1 MAKRV
6 LIVDD
11 EKDMLFMLRFR
22 MEAAGYD
29 VVSAEDGIDGYA
41 CAFRDRP
48 DIILLDVLLP
58 GIDGLQL
65 CRKLKD
71 TESLCRIPVLILT
84 ASNVKDVEKKCSE
97 AGADGYLK
105 KPFDSLD
112 LLSKVKFL
120 LGEGPAQE
128 KGGE

>member
-6 LIVDD
+6 LLVDD

-22 MEAAGYD
+22 MEAAGYE
-29 VVSAEDGIDGYA
+29 VISAEDGIEGYA
-41 CAFRDRP
+41 SALRDKP

-71 TESLCRIPVLILT
+71 SEALSRIPVLILT
-84 ASNVKDVEKKCSE
+84 ASNVKDVERKCSD

-105 KPFDSLD
+105 KPFDSLE
-112 LLSKVKFL
+112 LLGKVKFL
-120 LGEGPAQE
+120 LGDNCSS
-128 KGGE
+128 GETGE